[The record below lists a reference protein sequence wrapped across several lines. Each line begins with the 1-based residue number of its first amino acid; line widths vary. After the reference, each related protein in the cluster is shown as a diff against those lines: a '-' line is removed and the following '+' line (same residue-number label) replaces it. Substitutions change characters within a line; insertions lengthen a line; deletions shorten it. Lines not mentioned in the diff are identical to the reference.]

1 MRAILCAGMLAL
13 ATTAAGAAEVDYLAG
28 HSANNILPSCK
39 IFIDGGNSTPTVDT
53 ASAYFYCYGVID
65 SLVLLSPVLR
75 DPATCFKLP
84 DPVMIDQVAKVIV
97 RYIEAHPARTHE
109 LFHYLALEALHDAW
123 PCKQ

>member
-1 MRAILCAGMLAL
+1 MRSIIYAAMLAL
-13 ATTAAGAAEVDYLAG
+13 ATTTAGAAEVDYIVG

-39 IFIDGGNSTPTVDT
+39 IFIDGGNSTATVDT

-75 DPATCFKLP
+75 DSGTCFKLP
-84 DPVMIDQVAKVIV
+84 DRVTIDQVAKIIV
-97 RYIEAHPARTHE
+97 RYIEARPARADE

-123 PCKQ
+123 PCK